1 MIEELWSGLIAFSEQ
16 FIVPDWGE
24 LVALIP
30 LLLAGLVFLYLF
42 WIIYRFATAGP
53 TRRGM
58 RRMPPVTPAG
68 IHMPG
73 PSFAPLLAAV
83 GGFFLV
89 FGTVAGGIW
98 LWVGV
103 VILVITLLYW
113 GREAIRDYDRM
124 PAAGAPGQLAVG
136 ALPAPAG
143 TPPAGVHI
151 PPPSFRPLLVSIG
164 FTVLVASMVIG
175 GWALIFGFLAVVVT
189 AIGWLWDSRREYAAT
204 EEADRTG
211 HLDLGGA
218 PAWPKTTFAAL
229 ALIVG
234 FAVLLSSGILGGSG
248 DGTATASGAPGASA
262 APGASS
268 ATGASSA
275 PGASA
280 APGGG
285 TTASQAPS
293 AGPKADVVVVAENIA
308 WVETSLAVPAGTP
321 FTLALDNRDSG
332 VPHNVVIKDAGGT
345 EVFKGELVTGPAVV
359 VYDVPALPAGQYSF
373 VCTVHPN
380 MTGTIAAS

>member
-1 MIEELWSGLIAFSEQ
+1 MIEELWSGLIAFSAQ
-16 FIVPDWGE
+16 FVTPDWGK
-24 LVALIP
+24 LIALIP
-30 LLLAGLVFLYLF
+30 ILLAGLVFLYLA

-58 RRMPPVTPAG
+58 HRMPPVTPAG

-73 PSFAPLLAAV
+73 PSFAPMLAAV

-89 FGTVAGGIW
+89 FGMVAGGIW
-98 LWVGV
+98 LWVGL

-113 GREAIRDYDRM
+113 GREAIRDYDRI
-124 PAAGAPGQLAVG
+124 PAAGAAGQVPAG
-136 ALPAPAG
+136 ALPAPRG

-218 PAWPKTTFAAL
+218 PAWPKATFAAL
-229 ALIVG
+229 AIIVG
-234 FAVLLSSGILGGSG
+234 LAIVFSSGILGGSG
-248 DGTATASGAPGASA
+248 GGTASASGAPGASA
-262 APGASS
+262 APG
-268 ATGASSA
+268 
-275 PGASA
+275 
-280 APGGG
+280 GGG
-285 TTASQAPS
+285 ATASEAPS
-293 AGPKADVVVVAENIA
+293 AAPKADVVVVAENIT
-308 WVETSLAVPAGTP
+308 WVETSLTAPAGAP
-321 FTLALDNRDSG
+321 FTMALDNRDSG
-332 VPHNVVIKDAGGT
+332 VPHDVWIKDAGGAD
-345 EVFKGELVTGPAVV
+345 VFKGELVTGPAVV
-359 VYDVPALPAGQYSF
+359 VYDVPALPAGQYTF
-373 VCTVHPN
+373 VCTVHSN
-380 MTGTIAAS
+380 MTGTLTAS

>member
-1 MIEELWSGLIAFSEQ
+1 MMEELWSGLIAFSEQ
-16 FIVPDWGE
+16 FIVPDWEE
-24 LVALIP
+24 LIALIP
-30 LLLAGLVFLYLF
+30 ILLAGLVFLYLV

-58 RRMPPVTPAG
+58 RRRQPVTPAG

-103 VILVITLLYW
+103 AILVITLLYW
-113 GREAIRDYDRM
+113 GREEMRDYGRM
-124 PAAGAPGQLAVG
+124 RTAGAAGQITAG

-164 FTVLVASMVIG
+164 FTVLVASMIMG
-175 GWALIFGFLAVVVT
+175 GLALVFGFLAVVIT

-218 PAWPKTTFAAL
+218 PAWPKATFAAL

-234 FAVLLSSGILGGSG
+234 LAVVLSSGILVGSG

-262 APGASS
+262 APG
-268 ATGASSA
+268 
-275 PGASA
+275 
-280 APGGG
+280 GG
-285 TTASQAPS
+285 TTASGAPP
-293 AGPKADVVVVAENIA
+293 AAPDADVVVVAENIA
-308 WVETSLAVPAGTP
+308 WVETSLTAPAGAP
-321 FTLALDNRDSG
+321 FTLALDNRDDG
-332 VPHNVVIKDAGGT
+332 VPHDVVIKDAGGA
-345 EVFKGELVTGPAVV
+345 EVFKTELVTGPAVV

-380 MTGTIAAS
+380 MQGTLTAP

>member
-1 MIEELWSGLIAFSEQ
+1 MIEELWSGLIAFSAQ
-16 FIVPDWGE
+16 FVVPDWGKLIE
-24 LVALIP
+24 LIP
-30 LLLAGLVFLYLF
+30 ILLAGLVFLYLA

-58 RRMPPVTPAG
+58 RRLPPATPAG

-73 PSFAPLLAAV
+73 PSFAPVLAAV

-89 FGTVAGGIW
+89 FGMVAGGIW
-98 LWVGV
+98 LGVGLI
-103 VILVITLLYW
+103 ILVITLLYW

-124 PAAGAPGQLAVG
+124 PTAGAAGHVAAG
-136 ALPAPAG
+136 ALPAPSG

-204 EEADRTG
+204 EKADRTG

-218 PAWPKTTFAAL
+218 PAWPRATFAAL
-229 ALIVG
+229 AVIVG
-234 FAVLLSSGILGGSG
+234 LAVLVSSGILGGSG
-248 DGTATASGAPGASA
+248 GGTATASA
-262 APGASS
+262 APGAS
-268 ATGASSA
+268 GA

-285 TTASQAPS
+285 TTASGAPS
-293 AGPKADVVVVAENIA
+293 AALQADVVAVAENIS
-308 WVETSLAVPAGTP
+308 WVETSLTAPAGAP

-332 VPHNVVIKDAGGT
+332 VPHDLVIKDAGGA

-359 VYDVPALPAGQYSF
+359 VYDVPALPAGQYTF
-373 VCTVHPN
+373 VCTVHSN
-380 MTGTIAAS
+380 MTGTLAAS

>member
-1 MIEELWSGLIAFSEQ
+1 MIEELWSGLIEFSEQ
-16 FIVPDWGE
+16 FIVPDWEE

-30 LLLAGLVFLYLF
+30 ILLAGLVFFYLA
-42 WIIYRFATAGP
+42 WITYRFATAGP

-58 RRMPPVTPAG
+58 RRRPPVTPAG

-73 PSFAPLLAAV
+73 PSFAPLLAAI

-98 LWVGV
+98 LWVGLA
-103 VILVITLLYW
+103 ILVITLLYW
-113 GREAIRDYDRM
+113 GREEMRDYGRM
-124 PAAGAPGQLAVG
+124 RTAGAAGQITAG
-136 ALPAPAG
+136 ALPAPVG

-175 GWALIFGFLAVVVT
+175 GWALVFGFLAIVIT

-218 PAWPKTTFAAL
+218 PAWPKATFAAL
-229 ALIVG
+229 AIIVG
-234 FAVLLSSGILGGSG
+234 LAILLSSGILGGSG

-262 APGASS
+262 APGAS
-268 ATGASSA
+268 G
-275 PGASA
+275 

-285 TTASQAPS
+285 TSASAAPS
-293 AGPKADVVVVAENIA
+293 AAPDADVVVVAENVT
-308 WVETSLAVPAGTP
+308 WVETALTAPADAP
-321 FTLALDNRDSG
+321 FTLALDNRDNG
-332 VPHNVVIKDAGGT
+332 IPHDVVVKDAGGT
-345 EVFKGELVTGPAVV
+345 VVFKTDLVTGPAVV

-380 MTGTIAAS
+380 MTGTLTAP